1 MKDEKKITR
10 RKFIKDSAMAAA
22 GVSALAVGTTSGLN
36 LFTRGGPRSE
46 RPESCN
52 PENPRGWDGF
62 PNRLRL
68 AESGCH
74 VLGVHPE
81 QCV

>member
-36 LFTRGGPRSE
+36 LFTREAHAQS
-46 RPESCN
+46 
-52 PENPRGWDGF
+52 D
-62 PNRLRL
+62 LRAAIL
-68 AESGCH
+68 KIPGVGMGSPTD
-74 VLGVHPE
+74 LVHPE